1 MQRTLAELARMVRQ
15 GEVTASTLVDQAL
28 RHAEAHAALN
38 AFITLDRDGARSK
51 ARRLDDMLAKG
62 DDVGPLAGVPIVVK
76 DNIDVAGLHT
86 TAGTPAIDLVAETSA
101 PIVARLEAAQ
111 AIVIGKTNLH
121 ELAFG
126 VTSNNAAYGAVRNAV
141 DPTRFPGGSSGGTA
155 TAIAACI
162 VPAGLGTDTG
172 GSIRQPAALCGVVGF
187 RPTTGRVDQNGVV
200 PSIPTLDVAG
210 PMARTAADVALLN
223 AVIND
228 SPLPDQ
234 RGVRSL
240 RLGIARPQADGL
252 STGVAG
258 AFGAA
263 VSRLR
268 LGGATLLDID
278 LSAIVTACFEIG
290 FTIGFHEMNSAMRA
304 FLSRHQS
311 QTSLEQLV
319 DQIASPDVKAIYAA
333 SVIGDGAPTDTAYQE
348 AIGRIG
354 EIRRDY
360 LKILDDH
367 ALDAVI
373 FPTAPLEAQ
382 PIEGSAET
390 VMLNGQAVS
399 TLETYIR
406 NNASTGVYG
415 APGLSVPIGKTGNGL
430 PVALEIDGRPDGDLD
445 VLAIGQCIEALL
457 ASG

>member
-1 MQRTLAELARMVRQ
+1 MERTLVELARMVRQ

-28 RHAEAHAALN
+28 RRADAHAALN

-51 ARRLDDMLAKG
+51 ARRIDEALVKG
-62 DDVGPLAGVPIVVK
+62 HDAGPLAGVPVVVK
-76 DNIDVAGLHT
+76 DNINVAGLRT
-86 TAGTPAIDLVAETSA
+86 TAGTPGIELVAETSA

-141 DPTRFPGGSSGGTA
+141 DPARFPGGSSGGTA

-172 GSIRQPAALCGVVGF
+172 GSVRQPAALCGVVGF
-187 RPTTGRVDQNGVV
+187 RPTTGRVDQDGVV
-200 PSIPTLDVAG
+200 PSIPTLDVVG
-210 PMARTAADVALLN
+210 PMARTVADVALLN
-223 AVIND
+223 AVMND
-228 SPLPDQ
+228 SSLPGQ
-234 RGVRSL
+234 RDAGSL
-240 RLGIARPQADGL
+240 RLGIARPQAEGL

-268 LGGATLLDID
+268 QGGATLIDVD
-278 LSAIVTACFEIG
+278 LSAIVAACFEIG
-290 FTIGFHEMNSAMRA
+290 FSIGFHEMNSAMKA
-304 FLSRHQS
+304 FLARYQP
-311 QTSLEQLV
+311 QTSLKQLV
-319 DQIASPDVKAIYAA
+319 DQIASPDVKAVYVT
-333 SVIGDGAPTDTAYQE
+333 SVVGDGAPTDAVYGD
-348 AIGRIG
+348 AIGRIAS
-354 EIRRDY
+354 IRRDY
-360 LKILDDH
+360 LKLLDDFG
-367 ALDAVI
+367 LDAVI

-382 PIEGSAET
+382 PIEGSEAT
-390 VMLNGQAVS
+390 VVLNGQVVS

-415 APGLSVPIGKTGNGL
+415 APGLSIPIGKTGDGL
-430 PVALEIDGRPDGDLD
+430 PVGLEIDGRPDGDID

-457 ASG
+457 ATD